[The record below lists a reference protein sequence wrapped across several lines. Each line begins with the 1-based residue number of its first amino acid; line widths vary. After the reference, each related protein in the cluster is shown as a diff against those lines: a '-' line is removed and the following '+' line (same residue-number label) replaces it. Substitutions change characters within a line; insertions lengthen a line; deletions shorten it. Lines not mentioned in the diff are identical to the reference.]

1 MLFFLIQVTIGFI
14 SLTLY
19 ALVCIIVIQQRKFL
33 SHAFIRLYIVFA
45 IVVSYNSPLYD
56 VLLYFPSSFLLTFVY
71 FLGHYLAY
79 CQMICI
85 IFLVLLTFRAIAFPF
100 YKYPVWETSSLF
112 FLSLVFLPPI
122 PFTYKIL
129 YLEAQIKYRPY
140 EDGFMIFLTNRKGYD
155 FIYALNIFEI
165 SATFICLLLHI
176 IAVKVLCNQ
185 KIKAPTH
192 SKREVRLFVLS
203 LLEFF
208 VMFAKSS
215 LVLALIV
222 MKNNPNMVGVLMLAL
237 PFFTDLVTLA
247 PPYIFLALN
256 PRIRHALFNLLRLRK
271 NVPEPVS
278 V

>member
-1 MLFFLIQVTIGFI
+1 MIFFLIQVTIGFI

-45 IVVSYNSPLYD
+45 IV
-56 VLLYFPSSFLLTFVY
+56 
-71 FLGHYLAY
+71 
-79 CQMICI
+79 
-85 IFLVLLTFRAIAFPF
+85 
-100 YKYPVWETSSLF
+100 VWETSSLF

-256 PRIRHALFNLLRLRK
+256 PRIRHALLNLLRLRK
-271 NVPEPVS
+271 KAPEPVS